1 MDRAALNDIT
11 DVQTLRA
18 MVLDCGK
25 VIAAH
30 EQTIAQRDH
39 AIAYKDAKIAKLTHE
54 IARLRRVQFAA
65 KSERMDPA
73 QRELFDE
80 AMAADIAALEAELA
94 SIKTPPA
101 PPADARR
108 TPARR
113 TLPPELPRI
122 ETIHEPASCDCAT
135 CGAALVKI
143 GEHVSEKLDVEPMTF
158 FVRRDVHPQY
168 ACRACETIVAEPV
181 APALLDRGLA
191 APGLLAQ
198 VAIQKYT
205 DHLPLYRQEA
215 IFARHGIE
223 LSRTTLAEWM
233 GVIGLRLQPLVDAL
247 RTRLRQSP
255 VLHADE
261 TPVAQLDPGAGKTK
275 RAYLFAYRT
284 ADGPP
289 IVLFDYRASRA
300 GKHAAAFLGDWNG
313 ALMVDDYGGYK
324 ALFADGITELGC
336 WAHARRKFVD
346 VHKAS
351 ASPLAQ
357 EAVRRIGE
365 LYAIEAK
372 LRDRDAAAR
381 HRERQRHLAPKL
393 DELKRWLDEL
403 STTVLGNSG
412 LAGAV
417 GYTLKRWSALARI
430 LDDGRH
436 PIDNNPIENAIRPI
450 AIGRKN
456 WLFAGSETAGQRAAA
471 IMSLLATAKANG
483 LEPHAWL
490 TDTLTRLPTT
500 KDRDIDSLL
509 PLS

>member
-1 MDRAALNDIT
+1 MDHAALNDIS

-18 MVLDCGK
+18 MVVEKLQ

-39 AIAYKDAKIAKLTHE
+39 TIAFKDAKISKLTHE

-94 SIKTPPA
+94 ALKTPPA
-101 PPADARR
+101 KPPTERRPAQRRPLPPA
-108 TPARR
+108 
-113 TLPPELPRI
+113 LPRI
-122 ETIHEPASCDCAT
+122 ETIHEPASCDCAS

-143 GEHVSEKLDVEPMTF
+143 GEHISEKLDVEPMTF

-181 APALLDRGLA
+181 APAILDRGLA

-223 LSRTTLAEWM
+223 LSRTTLAEWI
-233 GVIGLRLQPLVDAL
+233 GVIGLLLQPLVDAL
-247 RTRLRQSP
+247 RARLLDAP

-275 RAYLFAYRT
+275 RAYLFAYRS

-289 IVLFDYRASRA
+289 IILFDYCASRA
-300 GKHAAAFLGDWNG
+300 GKHAADFLDDWCG

-324 ALFADGITELGC
+324 ALFANGITELAC
-336 WAHARRKFVD
+336 WAHARRKFFD

-351 ASPLAQ
+351 ASPLAK
-357 EAVRRIGE
+357 EALERIGA

-372 LRDRDAAAR
+372 LRDLDAVTR
-381 HRERQRHLAPKL
+381 HRERQRYLAPRL
-393 DELKRWLDEL
+393 DELKRWLDDL
-403 STTVLGNSG
+403 STKVLGNSG
-412 LAGAV
+412 LAGAIR
-417 GYTLKRWSALARI
+417 YTLRRWSALVRV

-436 PIDNNPIENAIRPI
+436 PIGRVEMWRGGGRFGISVAVSFDRRCLTVRTLTPFPHPAHRTVRADFPHTALFQCIRPSHSTSS
-450 AIGRKN
+450 RV
-456 WLFAGSETAGQRAAA
+456 AA
-471 IMSLLATAKANG
+471 
-483 LEPHAWL
+483 
-490 TDTLTRLPTT
+490 
-500 KDRDIDSLL
+500 
-509 PLS
+509 